1 MEDSRNILS
10 DYVNIEALALELKCS
25 TRTIARRVNE
35 PNGLPFV
42 RLGGRIYFSVLSVK
56 RWIAEKETQRNPK
69 TRRIGGR

>member
-1 MEDSRNILS
+1 MEATGGILH
-10 DYVNIEALALELKCS
+10 DYVSIEALALELKCS

-42 RLGGRIYFSVLSVK
+42 RIGGRIYFSVPSVK

-69 TRRIGGR
+69 ARRTGVR